1 MWISGLL
8 LGSSQPKGSLL
19 LLLLSTATLSGTATS
34 FKRQT
39 HHKNLDDCARV
50 LCVACEMAV
59 CSSLMHTSN
68 KPASFVRYFSSLLSC
83 TTSSPCFLLLR
94 LFQFHFTFF
103 LYCLILSSLI
113 FFFRKTNFEK
123 KEENLQAPS
132 CCVKVCVCI
141 VIDWFGCVIKKRVRH
156 ALGKI
161 RASKTIERYIMGF
174 LRREERGAT
183 PGRDE
188 SIHGSIKGWEV
199 IVVVVGQRRRKGE
212 EEKRFVVIVIG
223 WLSVR
228 PVLFLVASPPEEE
241 EAYTLG
247 LVQNKK
253 KKKKYTSKPLY
264 INTQHTY
271 THSLSTIKASY
282 KQLSTRPLKG
292 YLSFF
297 LALSLLAYTERERKR
312 GVLYFSLGKEWGES
326 MLAFGAGET
335 VMSRVHP
342 TATSLRENKKKKK
355 FDENF

>member
-19 LLLLSTATLSGTATS
+19 LLLLSSATLSGTATS

-83 TTSSPCFLLLR
+83 TTSSPCFLLLLLR

-103 LYCLILSSLI
+103 LYCLILSSPI
-113 FFFRKTNFEK
+113 FFRKTNFEK
-123 KEENLQAPS
+123 KEGENLQAPS

-174 LRREERGAT
+174 LRREEEGGNT
-183 PGRDE
+183 GQGRIYSWE
-188 SIHGSIKGWEV
+188 YKGM
-199 IVVVVGQRRRKGE
+199 RSNSSSSR
-212 EEKRFVVIVIG
+212 
-223 WLSVR
+223 S
-228 PVLFLVASPPEEE
+228 
-241 EAYTLG
+241 
-247 LVQNKK
+247 KK
-253 KKKKYTSKPLY
+253 KKGGRREE
-264 INTQHTY
+264 ICCN
-271 THSLSTIKASY
+271 SY
-282 KQLSTRPLKG
+282 WVIVG
-292 YLSFF
+292 
-297 LALSLLAYTERERKR
+297 
-312 GVLYFSLGKEWGES
+312 
-326 MLAFGAGET
+326 
-335 VMSRVHP
+335 
-342 TATSLRENKKKKK
+342 
-355 FDENF
+355 

>member
-1 MWISGLL
+1 M
-8 LGSSQPKGSLL
+8 
-19 LLLLSTATLSGTATS
+19 
-34 FKRQT
+34 
-39 HHKNLDDCARV
+39 
-50 LCVACEMAV
+50 
-59 CSSLMHTSN
+59 
-68 KPASFVRYFSSLLSC
+68 
-83 TTSSPCFLLLR
+83 
-94 LFQFHFTFF
+94 
-103 LYCLILSSLI
+103 
-113 FFFRKTNFEK
+113 
-123 KEENLQAPS
+123 
-132 CCVKVCVCI
+132 
-141 VIDWFGCVIKKRVRH
+141 
-156 ALGKI
+156 
-161 RASKTIERYIMGF
+161 
-174 LRREERGAT
+174 
-183 PGRDE
+183 
-188 SIHGSIKGWEV
+188 
-199 IVVVVGQRRRKGE
+199 
-212 EEKRFVVIVIG
+212 
-223 WLSVR
+223 SVR

-342 TATSLRENKKKKK
+342 TATSLRENKKTKKNLMK
-355 FDENF
+355 TFKRPNRYEERHVELSFILFFSICRTSPKQAAYIRNVNCWHHLHPASLLSNIETSPITVRLNTEDVLLTCHSIFWESEQRQLVVVERRPSHLFLLLIFFSSFCFFFFLLVLLLARAPIVLHMYTRQ